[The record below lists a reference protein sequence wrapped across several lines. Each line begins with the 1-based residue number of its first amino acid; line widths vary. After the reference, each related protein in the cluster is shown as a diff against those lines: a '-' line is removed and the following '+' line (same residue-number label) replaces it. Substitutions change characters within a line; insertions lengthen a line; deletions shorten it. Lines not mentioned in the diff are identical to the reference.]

1 MPSFEEQYQAR
12 GLASQRRYP
21 NEALLAFLAAHYF
34 VLPIE
39 LRNTVKILELGCGS
53 GANLW
58 MLAHEGFSAH
68 GIDFAPTGLAYCHEV
83 LKQWNVSAELMLGD
97 MTALPYTANS
107 FDAVVD
113 VVSLQH
119 LNYLQHEQTFTEA
132 WRVLKPGGRFFSCH
146 LGSGSS
152 AFSAPEAMM
161 LDEITL
167 SDIPSGYPLAGNGQ
181 TAFLNPDQ
189 FRSMVG
195 AAGFIDVSIEH
206 QLRSYSSLQCQVEYL
221 LLSAK
226 KP

>member
-34 VLPIE
+34 LIPVE
-39 LRNTVKILELGCGS
+39 QRDKVKILELGCGS

-68 GIDFAPTGLAYCHEV
+68 GIDFAPTGLSYCHEV
-83 LKQWNVSAELMLGD
+83 LRQWNVSAELMLGD
-97 MTALPYTANS
+97 MTALPYSANG
-107 FDAVVD
+107 FDAAVD

-119 LNYLQHEQTFTEA
+119 LNYSQHEQTFAETL
-132 WRVLKPGGRFFSCH
+132 RVLKPGGRFFSCH

-152 AFSAPEAMM
+152 AFSAPDALM

-181 TAFLNPDQ
+181 TAFLDAEQ
-189 FRSMVG
+189 FYSMV
-195 AAGFIDVSIEH
+195 ASVGFVDITIER
-206 QLRSYSSLQCQVEYL
+206 QLRSYSSLECQVEYL

>member
-1 MPSFEEQYQAR
+1 MPSFEEQYLAR

-34 VLPIE
+34 VLPVE
-39 LRNTVKILELGCGS
+39 QRNTVKILELGCGS

-58 MLAHEGFSAH
+58 MLAHEGFSTY

-119 LNYLQHEQTFTEA
+119 LNCCQHAQTFAET
-132 WRVLKPGGRFFSCH
+132 WRVLKPSGRFFSCH
-146 LGSGSS
+146 LGSASS
-152 AFSAPEAMM
+152 AFSAPEALK
-161 LDEITL
+161 LDSITL
-167 SDIPSGYPLAGNGQ
+167 SDIPPGYPLAGNGQ
-181 TAFLNPDQ
+181 TAFLEANQ
-189 FRSMVG
+189 FRSMV
-195 AAGFIDVSIEH
+195 ASAGFVDVSIER